1 MSLPMFSETL
11 ALFEQ
16 SPSYFYTLVF
26 VFSLMVGS
34 FLNVVIYRFPKM
46 LEKEWYNDCR
56 DFLGDEVKNIPKKK
70 FPELTLAKPDSSC
83 PNCNHKIRFYENIPL
98 VSWLWLRGKCSNC
111 KINISSRYPIIELA
125 TALLSVAVASHF
137 GPTWT
142 SFWVILLT
150 WYLICLT
157 MIDFDHML
165 LPDQLVYPMLWL
177 GLLVNIDGTFISLS
191 DAVIGAVAGYMSLF
205 SVFWVFKL
213 LTGKE
218 GMGHGDF
225 KLVAMFGAWFGW
237 QLLPLHIL
245 MASVVAAA
253 IGLSLIA
260 FKQHSRE
267 KPIPFGPYL
276 AVAGWITLLWG
287 NDIWQWYL
295 GFIVQ

>member
-1 MSLPMFSETL
+1 MFSETL

-83 PNCNHKIRFYENIPL
+83 PNCNHKIRFYENIPV

-276 AVAGWITLLWG
+276 AVAGWFTLLWG

>member
-1 MSLPMFSETL
+1 MFSETL
-11 ALFEQ
+11 ALLEQ
-16 SPSYFYTLVF
+16 SPSFFYTLVF

-56 DFLGDEVKNIPKKK
+56 DFLGDEVKNIPKRK

-83 PNCNHKIRFYENIPL
+83 PNCNHKIRFYENIP
-98 VSWLWLRGKCSNC
+98 VISWLWLRGKCSNC

-125 TALLSVAVASHF
+125 TALLSVAVSYHF

-245 MASVVAAA
+245 MASVVAAV

>member
-11 ALFEQ
+11 ALLEQ
-16 SPSYFYTLVF
+16 SPSFFYTLVF

-56 DFLGDEVKNIPKKK
+56 EFLGDEVKNIPKRK

-83 PNCNHKIRFYENIPL
+83 PNCNHKIRFYENIP
-98 VSWLWLRGKCSNC
+98 VISWLWLRGKCSNC

-125 TALLSVAVASHF
+125 TALLSVAVSYHF

-245 MASVVAAA
+245 MASVVAAV

>member
-11 ALFEQ
+11 ALLEQ

-56 DFLGDEVKNIPKKK
+56 DFLGDEVKNIPKRK

-83 PNCNHKIRFYENIPL
+83 PNCNHKIRFYENIP
-98 VSWLWLRGKCSNC
+98 VISWLWLRGKCSNC

-125 TALLSVAVASHF
+125 TALVSVAVAYHF

>member
-1 MSLPMFSETL
+1 MFSETL
-11 ALFEQ
+11 ALLEQ
-16 SPSYFYTLVF
+16 SPSFFYTLVF

-56 DFLGDEVKNIPKKK
+56 DFLGDEVKNIPKRK

-83 PNCNHKIRFYENIPL
+83 PNCNHKIRFYENIP
-98 VSWLWLRGKCSNC
+98 VISWLWLRGKCSNC

-125 TALLSVAVASHF
+125 TALLSVAVSYHF

-245 MASVVAAA
+245 MASVVAAV

-287 NDIWQWYL
+287 NDIWQRYL

>member
-11 ALFEQ
+11 ALLEQ
-16 SPSYFYTLVF
+16 SPSFFYTLVF

-56 DFLGDEVKNIPKKK
+56 EFLGDEVKNIPKRK

-83 PNCNHKIRFYENIPL
+83 PNCNHKIRFYENIP
-98 VSWLWLRGKCSNC
+98 VISWLWLRGKCSNC
-111 KINISSRYPIIELA
+111 NISISSRYPIIELA
-125 TALLSVAVASHF
+125 TAILSVAVAYHF

-177 GLLVNIDGTFISLS
+177 GLLVNIDGTFISLT

-205 SVFWVFKL
+205 SVFWLFKL

-245 MASVVAAA
+245 MASVVAAV

>member
-1 MSLPMFSETL
+1 MFSETL
-11 ALFEQ
+11 ALLEQ

-56 DFLGDEVKNIPKKK
+56 DFLGDEVKNIPKRK

-83 PNCNHKIRFYENIPL
+83 PNCNHKIRFYENIP
-98 VSWLWLRGKCSNC
+98 VISWLWLRGKCSNC

-125 TALLSVAVASHF
+125 TALLSVAVAYHF

-205 SVFWVFKL
+205 SVFWLFKL

>member
-1 MSLPMFSETL
+1 
-11 ALFEQ
+11 
-16 SPSYFYTLVF
+16 
-26 VFSLMVGS
+26 
-34 FLNVVIYRFPKM
+34 
-46 LEKEWYNDCR
+46 
-56 DFLGDEVKNIPKKK
+56 
-70 FPELTLAKPDSSC
+70 
-83 PNCNHKIRFYENIPL
+83 
-98 VSWLWLRGKCSNC
+98 
-111 KINISSRYPIIELA
+111 
-125 TALLSVAVASHF
+125 
-137 GPTWT
+137 
-142 SFWVILLT
+142 
-150 WYLICLT
+150 

-177 GLLVNIDGTFISLS
+177 GLLVNIDASFISLS

-245 MASVVAAA
+245 MASVVAAV

>member
-1 MSLPMFSETL
+1 MFSETL
-11 ALFEQ
+11 ALLEQ
-16 SPSYFYTLVF
+16 SPSFFYTLVF

-56 DFLGDEVKNIPKKK
+56 EFLGDEVKNIPKRK

-83 PNCNHKIRFYENIPL
+83 PNCNHKIRFYENIP
-98 VSWLWLRGKCSNC
+98 VISWLWLRGKCSNC

-125 TALLSVAVASHF
+125 TALLSVAVSYHF

-245 MASVVAAA
+245 MASVVAAV